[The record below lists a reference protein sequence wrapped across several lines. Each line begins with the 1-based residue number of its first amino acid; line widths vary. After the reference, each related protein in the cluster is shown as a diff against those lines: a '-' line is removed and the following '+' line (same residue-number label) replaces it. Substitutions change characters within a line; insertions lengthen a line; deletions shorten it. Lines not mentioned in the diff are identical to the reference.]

1 MEKLVPGYDQVA
13 INDKV
18 GLTFAVAL
26 RNILRHDPDAIMV
39 GEIRDEETASIAVR
53 AAQTGHVV
61 LSTLHTNTALG
72 AVTRLIDMGLAPYL
86 LAETLLCV
94 VAQRLIPRLCETC
107 KVDAPA
113 SGRLLDIP
121 SVND

>member
-61 LSTLHTNTALG
+61 LSTLHTNTVLALS
-72 AVTRLIDMGLAPYL
+72 RD
-86 LAETLLCV
+86 
-94 VAQRLIPRLCETC
+94 
-107 KVDAPA
+107 
-113 SGRLLDIP
+113 
-121 SVND
+121 